1 MGKINFKIDDLENFK
16 VIRFQGNLNYINC
29 TEFELKLLEELKSG
43 DKANLGQMRDT
54 NSTIKYDVSIT
65 IIYLDEKGFIDVD
78 GIETLQKLF
87 KNNINMFLV
96 NT

>member
-1 MGKINFKIDDLENFK
+1 MGQINFKIDDLENFK
-16 VIRFQGNLNYINC
+16 VIRFKGNLNYINC
-29 TEFELKLLEELKSG
+29 TEFEMKLLEVL
-43 DKANLGQMRDT
+43 
-54 NSTIKYDVSIT
+54 KYDVSIT
-65 IIYLDEKGFIDVD
+65 IIHLDEKGFIDVD

>member
-29 TEFELKLLEELKSG
+29 TEFELKLLEVL
-43 DKANLGQMRDT
+43 
-54 NSTIKYDVSIT
+54 KYDVSIT